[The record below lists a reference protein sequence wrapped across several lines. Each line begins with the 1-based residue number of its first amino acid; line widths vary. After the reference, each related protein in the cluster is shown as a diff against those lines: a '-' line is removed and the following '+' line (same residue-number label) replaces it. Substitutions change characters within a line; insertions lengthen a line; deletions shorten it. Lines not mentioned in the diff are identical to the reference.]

1 MGKRKVFLVR
11 IHDVLEGLGIKNMS
25 DLVRKEIRGIFEINN
40 PTNAQFRKYKRSGKK
55 WFNDDVYTYIRSDV
69 ILKIIMHC
77 RG

>member
-1 MGKRKVFLVR
+1 
-11 IHDVLEGLGIKNMS
+11 MS